1 MRDDYGHKDRQRFL
15 HNDREYSKMDKYL
28 KWVLLFGAL
37 YFLGHMA
44 FALALE
50 PVIINTPTGGQVV
63 CIVDGRY
70 VTCY

>member
-1 MRDDYGHKDRQRFL
+1 
-15 HNDREYSKMDKYL
+15 MDKYL